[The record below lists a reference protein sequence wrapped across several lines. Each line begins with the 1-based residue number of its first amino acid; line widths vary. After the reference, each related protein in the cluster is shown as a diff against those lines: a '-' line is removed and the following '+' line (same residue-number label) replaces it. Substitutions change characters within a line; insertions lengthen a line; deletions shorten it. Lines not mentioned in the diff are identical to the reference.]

1 MVTSSKS
8 NRPLSPHLS
17 IYKLVPTMLMSGL
30 HRITGVALY
39 FGTLLVAWWL
49 ISAASGEAY
58 FNFVNGFFG
67 SWFGRIILL
76 GFTFSLIHHTLGG
89 IKHIV
94 HDSGLALENN
104 VTTRLAK
111 LLIVASVTITVGLWV
126 IAYAVR

>member
-1 MVTSSKS
+1 MAASSKS

-17 IYKLVPTMLMSGL
+17 VYKLMPTMLMSGL

-39 FGTLLVAWWL
+39 FGTVLVAWWL

-58 FNFVNGFFG
+58 FNFVNGFLG

-89 IKHIV
+89 IKHLV
-94 HDSGLALENN
+94 FDTGRALENN
-104 VTTRLAK
+104 VTTKLAN
-111 LLIVASVTITVGLWV
+111 LSIVASVIITVALWV

>member
-111 LLIVASVTITVGLWV
+111 LLIVASVTITVGLWF